1 MERSFLPNLALGRII
16 EEKCVSKAKLAAAA
30 GMRADI
36 LSRIVNCKRPLYAD
50 EIAPLCKALG
60 ISINELFIDN
70 DKTA

>member
-1 MERSFLPNLALGRII
+1 MERSFSPNLALRKII
-16 EEKCVSKAKLAAAA
+16 EKKCVSKTKLAAAA

-50 EIAPLCKALG
+50 EIAPLCEALG
-60 ISINELFIDN
+60 ISINELFIDR